1 MVERLIPFR
10 LCGHSYPWMG
20 DAALA
25 QACNARVAAEAFQL
39 WTLTIKPNHTAT
51 LACEDGN
58 GKPVFAKAIACTD
71 VPLPEIRLYDTDRTI
86 LLPSEC

>member
-1 MVERLIPFR
+1 LVEHLIPFR
-10 LCGHSYPWMG
+10 HCGHSYPWIG

-25 QACNARVAAEAFQL
+25 QECNA
-39 WTLTIKPNHTAT
+39 
-51 LACEDGN
+51 
-58 GKPVFAKAIACTD
+58 VFAKAIACSD